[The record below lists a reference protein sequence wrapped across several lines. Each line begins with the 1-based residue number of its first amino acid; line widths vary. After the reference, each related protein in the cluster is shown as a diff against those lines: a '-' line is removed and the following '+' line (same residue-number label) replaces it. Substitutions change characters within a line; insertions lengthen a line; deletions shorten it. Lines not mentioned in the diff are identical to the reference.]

1 MAGVGAQTEEGL
13 ASYRQYEQ
21 IGCGAFSAVF
31 KARKRQ
37 SIEAVALR
45 RVHMC
50 RQEKLLAEVRAL
62 REMSHPNLLALHGWY
77 KTDNHFWVVC
87 EYCPGGDLAAVI
99 AHDGAYRIAHLSVI
113 LLLSP
118 PLPRPPPHSGLRGST
133 HMLSLRRRS
142 PEAKS
147 ASVAAIVRRGVACS
161 LHASDAPSDDRLLV
175 LSEEVD
181 ERRRVVIGH

>member
-1 MAGVGAQTEEGL
+1 MAGVGAQTDEGL

-99 AHDGAYRIAHLSVI
+99 AHDGAYRIAHISVI

-118 PLPRPPPHSGLRGST
+118 PLPRP
-133 HMLSLRRRS
+133 
-142 PEAKS
+142 
-147 ASVAAIVRRGVACS
+147 AS
-161 LHASDAPSDDRLLV
+161 
-175 LSEEVD
+175 
-181 ERRRVVIGH
+181 